1 MAPKKA
7 PRAGL
12 KAGGA
17 GQGAQKPSEGLR
29 DVAAAYTRFR
39 KSPASLK
46 VLKKAAAAHPS
57 GLAELCLAKAA
68 LLQGVQAAIKDE
80 SAADGEAA
88 LLAGAHEALEHLVT
102 AAVEHHS
109 LAGLN
114 HCLFLLDRGLL
125 GLPGWRLRQAQRA
138 RLLEGWSAEG
148 LSAQGAAGFQQ
159 LGQDVIESEL
169 WLKDMVYTWKDGRLQ
184 DTDARQVA
192 EDYQQMASHVA
203 KVARQEGAMSYDAAA
218 VEARH
223 RELEAVAMLDSD
235 EDEEVPSKLTIAAPL
250 SLRLLHFEY
259 LPKSEGKALLD
270 WVQKQREE
278 EQQEQ
283 RQRQRQQQQQNRDAE
298 VPAGR
303 LLEASA
309 AQLAARKRAQ
319 QLADFLKQQLRVECD
334 GKDVP
339 ASNSEAATQQ
349 HGVAALLR
357 LASLP
362 LPDFRRLLADT
373 ADGGS
378 AAEPGAAAAG
388 TAGAA
393 VEHAIQLLASGG
405 PAPVQFELPAPLQ
418 QQQGLPL
425 QAPPSPGSGGGGS
438 SRQQFQ
444 WLLEQLLSHPET
456 LADCKRQLF
465 EELPEL
471 RYVLGSS
478 QRPPEVSAALPSE
491 YMVAGLGLPPSPD
504 AIMPEEHWLDAY
516 ERDVNAL
523 RGPYWREDVLRA
535 QTELG
540 RSSVAAGPEAAGRI
554 EIYEL
559 DCCEIKSNR
568 ASRCFDPLCADLLF
582 FGSEVTGLSLSA
594 AAHNTAD
601 ILSMIG
607 QRDMWQS
614 KTEVCLKHVLLGHA
628 LIEVVL
634 QQQERQRGAQSEET
648 LSRIVPEGKQR
659 LRGMQACVGAMASAR
674 DARGIALSMEAGNL
688 VLQLLPLPDELLSL
702 NAAGTGCISV
712 SMPHLRQLRRM
723 VLRRI
728 LAGLRHLASQGH
740 LYRHPFLQRA
750 IHYVNVGL
758 QGDSRLPLVQPG
770 SERWAPWNRLGV
782 APLSELLVMHGTMA
796 AYFAREYA
804 AGPAALGQE
813 FQDAVAHALSSVQL
827 LHSPLPPAGGSQGGA
842 GEGEA
847 AQDGAAPAPEPVLA
861 LSRLGLANAVRSAT
875 TVLPTPPAERSTASP
890 LQVMRKSVCHTIS
903 TAASLPPAA
912 LPSPDHCALS
922 LALCAMRVPAL
933 GAALKE
939 LRGGSTGNGAASA
952 LTQLRRLQLWHNLT
966 LHAYHGTT
974 DLLEAHQQKM
984 IKRCARLMQ
993 VLDQPAGQAS
1003 KQSLADLLCG
1013 ADDEPGLLRELAG
1026 CCRDAGFAFAHE
1038 CADLRQLMCAQD
1050 AWMWHSVM
1058 LQLRVL
1064 LKEARAQVKSL
1075 SNGSTARRNLAKFA
1089 DGVTLLAKQAV
1100 ARRKID
1106 AQEQVATLN
1115 SSRGALQYVRL
1126 AEPDVRSD
1134 WLQLAQCGDVLF
1146 KLRSSLEQ
1154 TDGSEAAVRAVLGER
1169 KNELRSLLLDAQTTL
1184 QDRVQDFLH
1193 SRLRMFCMADLTLR
1207 SEMSMF
1213 ATRLCMHSPLEP
1225 LAQQLVECALPRKW
1239 AQQMEGQQQAAQ
1251 HEAAAGLLDLGAPP
1265 SGQPPAGEEQAA
1277 AAAQDSQQQQAVDMQ
1292 EQQRQA
1298 AEEQQRQEAAAA
1310 AAAAVCLLEEEEQQ
1324 VEKQAKERQRKQQ
1337 AKKQAAQQRAAAAAA
1352 AAAAKRKVAEEE
1364 AAAAAAVDAAAR
1376 QELEREAEQR
1386 RQAQLEEDQRRQG
1399 QLIHERLVEQ
1409 TRREAELLNRQ
1420 RQAAEQR
1427 RQQQEAEQRRQQQE
1441 AEQRRQQQEAEQRR
1455 QQQEA
1460 EQRRQEEE
1468 AEQRRRQQ
1476 AQEQAQ
1482 AEQQGQAKAGQ
1493 QPQQQND
1500 AVGRAERPPA
1510 RFVSWTGAWVC
1521 ECGQRNETIK
1531 EHCRRCNARDP
1542 CLRWFQ
1548 GICEERSK
1556 PCRLPHLWFDL
1567 PAERP
1572 KREQLEPGVCMA
1584 WPHPDFI
1591 YKRKPRAST
1600 SATKPSMPAAAA
1612 WQQPAAAAPDAE
1624 EAELAAAIQAS
1635 LADAAAVAS
1644 RHQAGAWQELP
1655 AAPRSSGGAA
1665 GGAQDAEA
1673 LALAGLRNEAGE
1685 YNCFLNV
1692 VVQCLWRCAE
1702 FRQQVAG
1709 WDASFQARDPVLAAL
1724 HALFAQLEQQEAA
1737 RSSAAARGGNGGGR
1751 LPPVDPAPLREALAA
1766 LPGQGFSLGEMNDAA
1781 ELLLCVYEKVMEA
1794 EGPSGRANELAA
1806 TFGLAVREEVHCAA
1820 CGKTT
1825 HQNAYTQYFYNT
1837 QATTLQMARLVAD
1850 GAASMG
1856 ALLRDAEAQHRKSC
1870 DTDMSGCGALNSV
1883 NHFLQGAPR
1892 VFTLQVAWETHAPD
1906 QDMVAGTLAAL
1917 DATVDLGEV
1926 YQGVERGLHRYALR
1940 SMVCYYGQ
1948 HYQALVLVPEAG
1960 GWLMFDDTRVTRVGS
1975 WADVRRKCEAG
1986 RIQPSVL
1993 FYEAVA

>member
-1 MAPKKA
+1 
-7 PRAGL
+7 
-12 KAGGA
+12 
-17 GQGAQKPSEGLR
+17 
-29 DVAAAYTRFR
+29 
-39 KSPASLK
+39 
-46 VLKKAAAAHPS
+46 
-57 GLAELCLAKAA
+57 
-68 LLQGVQAAIKDE
+68 
-80 SAADGEAA
+80 
-88 LLAGAHEALEHLVT
+88 
-102 AAVEHHS
+102 
-109 LAGLN
+109 
-114 HCLFLLDRGLL
+114 
-125 GLPGWRLRQAQRA
+125 
-138 RLLEGWSAEG
+138 
-148 LSAQGAAGFQQ
+148 
-159 LGQDVIESEL
+159 
-169 WLKDMVYTWKDGRLQ
+169 
-184 DTDARQVA
+184 
-192 EDYQQMASHVA
+192 
-203 KVARQEGAMSYDAAA
+203 
-218 VEARH
+218 
-223 RELEAVAMLDSD
+223 
-235 EDEEVPSKLTIAAPL
+235 VPSKLTIAAPL

-634 QQQERQRGAQSEET
+634 QQQERQRGAQSEGEPSSPSLLGQGGTSGWMHGELSADSDDEAAGGLPGTFVGAESPRSPGAAATAATAGAAGSAGAASAAATAGAASAAATAGAADAAATADAAAAAPSAGAAAASGAAAGAAPPAFDAAATAQLAELHAVAAAMHTTSFAET

-993 VLDQPAGQAS
+993 VLDQAS
-1003 KQSLADLLCG
+1003 
-1013 ADDEPGLLRELAG
+1013 
-1026 CCRDAGFAFAHE
+1026 
-1038 CADLRQLMCAQD
+1038 
-1050 AWMWHSVM
+1050 
-1058 LQLRVL
+1058 
-1064 LKEARAQVKSL
+1064 
-1075 SNGSTARRNLAKFA
+1075 
-1089 DGVTLLAKQAV
+1089 
-1100 ARRKID
+1100 
-1106 AQEQVATLN
+1106 
-1115 SSRGALQYVRL
+1115 
-1126 AEPDVRSD
+1126 
-1134 WLQLAQCGDVLF
+1134 
-1146 KLRSSLEQ
+1146 
-1154 TDGSEAAVRAVLGER
+1154 
-1169 KNELRSLLLDAQTTL
+1169 
-1184 QDRVQDFLH
+1184 
-1193 SRLRMFCMADLTLR
+1193 
-1207 SEMSMF
+1207 
-1213 ATRLCMHSPLEP
+1213 
-1225 LAQQLVECALPRKW
+1225 
-1239 AQQMEGQQQAAQ
+1239 
-1251 HEAAAGLLDLGAPP
+1251 
-1265 SGQPPAGEEQAA
+1265 
-1277 AAAQDSQQQQAVDMQ
+1277 
-1292 EQQRQA
+1292 
-1298 AEEQQRQEAAAA
+1298 
-1310 AAAAVCLLEEEEQQ
+1310 
-1324 VEKQAKERQRKQQ
+1324 
-1337 AKKQAAQQRAAAAAA
+1337 
-1352 AAAAKRKVAEEE
+1352 
-1364 AAAAAAVDAAAR
+1364 
-1376 QELEREAEQR
+1376 
-1386 RQAQLEEDQRRQG
+1386 
-1399 QLIHERLVEQ
+1399 
-1409 TRREAELLNRQ
+1409 
-1420 RQAAEQR
+1420 
-1427 RQQQEAEQRRQQQE
+1427 
-1441 AEQRRQQQEAEQRR
+1441 
-1455 QQQEA
+1455 
-1460 EQRRQEEE
+1460 
-1468 AEQRRRQQ
+1468 
-1476 AQEQAQ
+1476 
-1482 AEQQGQAKAGQ
+1482 
-1493 QPQQQND
+1493 
-1500 AVGRAERPPA
+1500 
-1510 RFVSWTGAWVC
+1510 
-1521 ECGQRNETIK
+1521 
-1531 EHCRRCNARDP
+1531 
-1542 CLRWFQ
+1542 
-1548 GICEERSK
+1548 
-1556 PCRLPHLWFDL
+1556 
-1567 PAERP
+1567 
-1572 KREQLEPGVCMA
+1572 
-1584 WPHPDFI
+1584 
-1591 YKRKPRAST
+1591 
-1600 SATKPSMPAAAA
+1600 
-1612 WQQPAAAAPDAE
+1612 
-1624 EAELAAAIQAS
+1624 
-1635 LADAAAVAS
+1635 
-1644 RHQAGAWQELP
+1644 
-1655 AAPRSSGGAA
+1655 
-1665 GGAQDAEA
+1665 
-1673 LALAGLRNEAGE
+1673 
-1685 YNCFLNV
+1685 
-1692 VVQCLWRCAE
+1692 
-1702 FRQQVAG
+1702 
-1709 WDASFQARDPVLAAL
+1709 
-1724 HALFAQLEQQEAA
+1724 
-1737 RSSAAARGGNGGGR
+1737 ARGGDGR
-1751 LPPVDPAPLREALAA
+1751 RRPV
-1766 LPGQGFSLGEMNDAA
+1766 
-1781 ELLLCVYEKVMEA
+1781 
-1794 EGPSGRANELAA
+1794 
-1806 TFGLAVREEVHCAA
+1806 
-1820 CGKTT
+1820 
-1825 HQNAYTQYFYNT
+1825 
-1837 QATTLQMARLVAD
+1837 
-1850 GAASMG
+1850 
-1856 ALLRDAEAQHRKSC
+1856 
-1870 DTDMSGCGALNSV
+1870 
-1883 NHFLQGAPR
+1883 
-1892 VFTLQVAWETHAPD
+1892 
-1906 QDMVAGTLAAL
+1906 
-1917 DATVDLGEV
+1917 
-1926 YQGVERGLHRYALR
+1926 
-1940 SMVCYYGQ
+1940 
-1948 HYQALVLVPEAG
+1948 
-1960 GWLMFDDTRVTRVGS
+1960 
-1975 WADVRRKCEAG
+1975 
-1986 RIQPSVL
+1986 
-1993 FYEAVA
+1993 